1 MGQEDPD
8 WKAPVAEAVW
18 VAHAV
23 GGGTGEVVV
32 VPGAGHAPMLEC
44 SDVVGPHVVDFVRRV
59 IAGNAEARPARG
71 ELRRTGCREQ
81 D

>member
-8 WKAPVAEAVW
+8 WKDPVAEAVW

-23 GGGTGEVVV
+23 GEGVGEVMM
-32 VPGAGHAPMLEC
+32 VPDAGHAPMLER
-44 SDVVGPHVVDFVRRV
+44 SDVVGPHVVDFARRMV
-59 IAGNAEARPARG
+59 AGNTEARPARG
-71 ELRRTGCREQ
+71 ELRRTGCRER